1 MTRVFI
7 EMYFDEDVSHI
18 AAKSLR
24 SRGYKVLTT
33 QEAARK
39 RATDADQLAYATS
52 QDLTLVTHNRVDFE
66 LLAAK
71 YFSEGLTHAGIIIA
85 VRRPAAEL
93 VRRLLKILDRLTG
106 DEMKTGVTTTSK
118 YVFQRELEN
127 AL

>member
-52 QDLTLVTHNRVDFE
+52 QNLTVVTHNRVDFE

-71 YFSEGLTHAGIIIA
+71 CFSEGLTHSGIIIG
-85 VRRPAAEL
+85 VRRPATEL
-93 VRRLLKILDRLTG
+93 V
-106 DEMKTGVTTTSK
+106 
-118 YVFQRELEN
+118 Q
-127 AL
+127 

>member
-52 QDLTLVTHNRVDFE
+52 QNLRVVTHNRVDFE

-71 YFSEGLTHAGIIIA
+71 YFSEGLTHSGIIIA
-85 VRRPAAEL
+85 VRRPATEL
-93 VRRLLKILDRLTG
+93 V
-106 DEMKTGVTTTSK
+106 
-118 YVFQRELEN
+118 Q
-127 AL
+127 

>member
-1 MTRVFI
+1 
-7 EMYFDEDVSHI
+7 MYFDEDVSHI

-52 QDLTLVTHNRVDFE
+52 QNLTVVTHNRVDFE

-71 YFSEGLTHAGIIIA
+71 CFSEGLTHSGIIIA
-85 VRRPAAEL
+85 VRRPATEL
-93 VRRLLKILDRLTG
+93 VQRLLKVLGRLTA
-106 DEMKTGVTTTSK
+106 DEMKNLLI
-118 YVFQRELEN
+118 YI
-127 AL
+127 

>member
-52 QDLTLVTHNRVDFE
+52 QNLTVVTHNRVDFE

-71 YFSEGLTHAGIIIA
+71 YFSEGLTHSGIIIA
-85 VRRPAAEL
+85 VRRPATEL
-93 VRRLLKILDRLTG
+93 V
-106 DEMKTGVTTTSK
+106 
-118 YVFQRELEN
+118 Q
-127 AL
+127 

>member
-39 RATDADQLAYATS
+39 RATDADQLACATS
-52 QDLTLVTHNRVDFE
+52 QNLTVVTHNRVDFE

-71 YFSEGLTHAGIIIA
+71 YFSEGLTHSGIIIA
-85 VRRPAAEL
+85 VRRPATEL
-93 VRRLLKILDRLTG
+93 VQRLLKVLDRLTA
-106 DEMKTGVTTTSK
+106 DEMKNQLI
-118 YVFQRELEN
+118 YV
-127 AL
+127 

>member
-1 MTRVFI
+1 
-7 EMYFDEDVSHI
+7 MYFDEDVSHI

-52 QDLTLVTHNRVDFE
+52 QNLTVVTHNRVDFE

-71 YFSEGLTHAGIIIA
+71 YFSE
-85 VRRPAAEL
+85 RRARASSSSME
-93 VRRLLKILDRLTG
+93 
-106 DEMKTGVTTTSK
+106 
-118 YVFQRELEN
+118 
-127 AL
+127 

>member
-33 QEAARK
+33 QETARK
-39 RATDADQLAYATS
+39 RATDADQLTYATS
-52 QDLTLVTHNRVDFE
+52 QNLTLVTHNRVDFE

-71 YFSEGLTHAGIIIA
+71 YFSEGLTHSGIIIA
-85 VRRPAAEL
+85 VRRPTTEL
-93 VRRLLKILDRLTG
+93 VQRL
-106 DEMKTGVTTTSK
+106 
-118 YVFQRELEN
+118 
-127 AL
+127 